1 MEEFKVIV
9 EGSGKHV
16 HVTRETLDILFGKGY
31 ELTPKKA
38 LSQPGQYAS
47 EERVEVIGPKGSFKA
62 VTIIGPCRKADQVE
76 LSFTDARA
84 LGIDAPIRMSG
95 DLEGTPGCTLVG
107 PNGKVE
113 IKQGVIIAQR
123 HLHCCPADAEKYG
136 IKDHED
142 VILRIDGPRA
152 MWLDGCIAR
161 VGPTH
166 ATYIHVDY
174 DEINAGAIFGKN
186 PTATVIKKDK

>member
-16 HVTRETLDILFGKGY
+16 HVTRETLDVLFGKGY

-47 EERVEVIGPKGSFKA
+47 EERVEVSGPKGSFKN

-76 LSFTDARA
+76 LSFTDARS

-95 DLEGTPGCTLVG
+95 DLAGSPGVTLIGPKDSVELKEGA
-107 PNGKVE
+107 
-113 IKQGVIIAQR
+113 IIAKR
-123 HLHCCPADAEKYG
+123 HLHCAPADAERYG
-136 IKDHED
+136 ITDGEE
-142 VILRIDGPRA
+142 VLLWVDGPRA
-152 MWLDGCIAR
+152 LWFDECIAR

-166 ATYIHVDY
+166 ATYVHVDY
-174 DEINAGAIFGKN
+174 DEINAASLFTGN
-186 PTATVIKKDK
+186 TTATVLKKIK